1 MSADPED
8 TAANASVDDAVSN
21 GAAADSAE
29 SDEQLK
35 KLPRILRYSIL
46 VNRDE
51 SLVRERL
58 RAEIAQVAP
67 DLPLAIRWADENTV
81 GIGLA
86 LADELDHQAV
96 VQDKPDLRNL
106 ADCIRL
112 ITLPVPRAPEYH
124 QDHQR
129 VAKTLL
135 QASRQLPEDI
145 DYELAAEVETFCVGW
160 AVMPAATVIIP
171 LHQSTSAADNARHLG
186 RRLSR
191 WRVEAAELE
200 LTKRYE
206 GRENARE
213 VSSARKD
220 ATAVRDKETAAIVPP
235 ENCLVV
241 CYMGEEALK
250 NPKMKELVG
259 PFKQIINAA
268 LPLVLIPPLH
278 EVREKLRFEFP
289 YAEQVIDFA
298 LADLVGR
305 RTVRLRP
312 LLLVGEAGGGKSRFA
327 RKLGEALGIGVFRT
341 DASRSDGS
349 VFGGTDKRWYS
360 AEPAHPFLAIAQA
373 KHANP
378 LVLIDEIEK
387 AATRADYGRFWDCLL
402 GFLEPETAA
411 RYPDPAFQTNLQLSE
426 ISYVA
431 TANSLDPLPGPLRD
445 RWRVVTFPKPT
456 AGDLDAML
464 PAITADLADESG
476 LDSRWV
482 EPLTGYER
490 EAVATH
496 WRGGSVRRLRR
507 VVEIVLRARDKSAV
521 RN

>member
-1 MSADPED
+1 ME
-8 TAANASVDDAVSN
+8 
-21 GAAADSAE
+21 
-29 SDEQLK
+29 
-35 KLPRILRYSIL
+35 R
-46 VNRDE
+46 RD
-51 SLVRERL
+51 VGQRRE
-58 RAEIAQVAP
+58 
-67 DLPLAIRWADENTV
+67 
-81 GIGLA
+81 
-86 LADELDHQAV
+86 
-96 VQDKPDLRNL
+96 
-106 ADCIRL
+106 
-112 ITLPVPRAPEYH
+112 
-124 QDHQR
+124 
-129 VAKTLL
+129 
-135 QASRQLPEDI
+135 
-145 DYELAAEVETFCVGW
+145 
-160 AVMPAATVIIP
+160 
-171 LHQSTSAADNARHLG
+171 
-186 RRLSR
+186 
-191 WRVEAAELE
+191 
-200 LTKRYE
+200 
-206 GRENARE
+206 
-213 VSSARKD
+213 D

-241 CYMGEEALK
+241 CCMGEEALK

-268 LPLVLIPPLH
+268 LPLVLVPRLQ
-278 EVREKLRFEFP
+278 EVREKLRLEFH

-305 RTVRLRP
+305 RTIRLRP
-312 LLLVGEAGGGKSRFA
+312 LLLVGDAGGGKSRFA
-327 RKLGEALGIGVFRT
+327 RKLGEALGIGVWRT

-387 AATRADYGRFWDCLL
+387 AATRTDYGRFWDCLL

-476 LDSRWV
+476 LDSRWI

-490 EAVATH
+490 EAVASH

-507 VVEIVLRARDKSAV
+507 VVEIVLRARDKSAA